1 MGLGDILKGQGLKA
15 RSLRAGFLTL
25 LRFGGHKVLQ
35 LVSNLVLTRL
45 LFPEAFGMMALVSIF
60 VLGLELIS
68 DVGITP
74 AIIRSKRSEEPVFQ
88 STAWTLKVVR
98 GGIITVFAWIV
109 AWPYALIYDEPMLW
123 ALICVASLSAFI
135 KGFGSIDMI
144 LHERRLALGK
154 LVTVQLVAPGLA
166 TRGTIAMAWWLQS
179 VWALTFGFVLSAIL
193 TTGAGLWFFPSPN
206 HRFSW
211 DRDILSEILTFGRWI
226 LLGTLFTYIGGRGL
240 SAIQGALIDFETLAF
255 LTIAGTFSWMIGEL
269 ISAVLGSV
277 VYPAMSQTNR
287 DQPEK
292 LYSLIIRA
300 RGSRTTVKILSG
312 GRGSSDKASDQ
323 IRC

>member
-1 MGLGDILKGQGLKA
+1 
-15 RSLRAGFLTL
+15 
-25 LRFGGHKVLQ
+25 
-35 LVSNLVLTRL
+35 
-45 LFPEAFGMMALVSIF
+45 
-60 VLGLELIS
+60 
-68 DVGITP
+68 
-74 AIIRSKRSEEPVFQ
+74 
-88 STAWTLKVVR
+88 
-98 GGIITVFAWIV
+98 
-109 AWPYALIYDEPMLW
+109 
-123 ALICVASLSAFI
+123 
-135 KGFGSIDMI
+135 
-144 LHERRLALGK
+144 
-154 LVTVQLVAPGLA
+154 
-166 TRGTIAMAWWLQS
+166 MAWWLQS

-292 LYSLIIRA
+292 LPGHVRRIQGLVILGGLPAFVVLSLISQPMIEILYDA
-300 RGSRTTVKILSG
+300 RYVQAGPFLALMALNAALAVVPMTTMNAILVMGDSRRIAFAPMMN
-312 GRGSSDKASDQ
+312 D
-323 IRC
+323 